1 MINIRRALR
10 LTCLLGLLMSPF
22 GPVSA
27 HDYTSLNEFQI
38 DRANDATSENILQ
51 IQLFLR
57 DMVQRVH
64 VSSQWPELKLK
75 VMGEALLHQQEE
87 AELGLEYFSSTGVNV
102 QSPQTQLENPLIGRT
117 VSAGQAINT
126 TQLLIKYL
134 GTLENQDAFISEVY
148 SGGKSSILYNLMAA
162 QREKMDIYRALFTVM
177 PAPGQTAPAATIAP
191 PPQMAVVPVLLYLSG
206 GLGLCALVTMLLRP
220 GKRPA

>member
-1 MINIRRALR
+1 MINICGTIR
-10 LTCLLGLLMSPF
+10 LGCLLGLLTLTA

-64 VSSQWPELKLK
+64 VSSQWPELKLQ
-75 VMGEALLHQQEE
+75 VMGEALLHQKEE
-87 AELGLEYFSSTGVNV
+87 AELGLEYFSSTGINT
-102 QSPQTQLENPLIGRT
+102 QSPQAQLENPLIGRT
-117 VSAGQAINT
+117 VSAQQAINT

-134 GTLENQDAFISEVY
+134 GTLESQDAFISEVY

-162 QREKMDIYRALFTVM
+162 QREKMDIYRTLFTVM
-177 PAPGQTAPAATIAP
+177 PSPGQTTAATAP
-191 PPQMAVVPVLLYLSG
+191 PAPMAVVPVGLYLSG
-206 GLGLCALVTMLLRP
+206 GLGLCALVTMVLRP
-220 GKRPA
+220 EKRSA